1 MANVSVKLIS
11 LVERE
16 RGLPSVNEVDIEE
29 EGSEIVWRFLEDE
42 VVADIN

>member
-1 MANVSVKLIS
+1 MANISVKLIS

-16 RGLPSVNEVDIEE
+16 RRLPSVNEVDIDE

>member
-1 MANVSVKLIS
+1 MANISVKLIS

-16 RGLPSVNEVDIEE
+16 RQLPSVNEEDGEE